1 MWFGIWGFDRIREIV
16 ELEFGGSWVG
26 EWLFLIC
33 DKSYQIASAF
43 TKFLFSSPSLV
54 LFTMSS
60 RFANRRKP
68 RKIGGSDEEDD
79 GAAPG
84 EWAASTLFIPRDLLC
99 IQC

>member
-1 MWFGIWGFDRIREIV
+1 MWFGIWGFDRIREIA

-33 DKSYQIASAF
+33 DKSYQLASAF
-43 TKFLFSSPSLV
+43 TKFLFSSLSLA
-54 LFTMSS
+54 LFAMSS
-60 RFANRRKP
+60 RFANRKKP

-84 EWAASTLFIPRDLLC
+84 ECASTFFFNS
-99 IQC
+99 